1 MVYRA
6 GLPTPLT
13 DVYRCGNCGHEVS
26 LSRGDKF
33 PPCRCGEADWDN
45 AREEVVTRRRDDERA
60 EPAAY

>member
-13 DVYRCGNCGHEVS
+13 DVYRCDSCGHEVS

-45 AREEVVTRRRDDERA
+45 AGERPDAARREDERA
-60 EPAAY
+60 EPAAR